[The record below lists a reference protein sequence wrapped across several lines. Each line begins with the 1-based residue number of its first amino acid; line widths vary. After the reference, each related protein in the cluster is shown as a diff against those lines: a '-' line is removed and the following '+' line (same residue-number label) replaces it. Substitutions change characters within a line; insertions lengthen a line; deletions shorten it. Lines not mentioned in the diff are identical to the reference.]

1 MFSELILIHRSGSQT
16 PLIQAGPGSKTEVGA
31 AAFASAYPLHSLH
44 TFFFKTCL
52 RQIAIVDSEA
62 AANLTNQLGPEDE
75 VFRGPD
81 AYQFLLEV
89 ICGLRSPLVG
99 ETEVSGQ
106 FKLAVAAFA
115 VPANPWGQQI
125 KRMFQ
130 NLFEDAK
137 RIRQKHL
144 VDLGSQSYGSVL
156 RREFKRLPTVKTIHV
171 LGAGHL
177 VQEILPWIAKDGI
190 QVHVHCRNPEK
201 ARSEI
206 GKQTVVAV
214 HSLEET
220 VSFKNGDAFV
230 VAAPVTAEWIRSWI
244 GAVADQSPEVIADLR
259 ADSHEDR
266 LVGHSALECRVIDL
280 KQVFNHISET
290 QAHLEARKE
299 AALKAIGAAVH
310 ERNCY
315 VEYRPFGWEDVCA

>member
-1 MFSELILIHRSGSQT
+1 MFSELILIHRSGSQI
-16 PLIQAGPGSKTEVGA
+16 PLVTSELAGSAISA
-31 AAFASAYPLHSLH
+31 ARPLYSLHS
-44 TFFFKTCL
+44 FFFKTCL
-52 RQIAIVDSEA
+52 RQIAIVDADGAQTLDSQLSES
-62 AANLTNQLGPEDE
+62 DE
-75 VFRGPD
+75 VLRGAE

-106 FKLAVAAFA
+106 FKLAVSAFP
-115 VPANPWGQQI
+115 VPANPWGQQM
-125 KRMFQ
+125 KRLFQ

-156 RREFKRLPTVKTIHV
+156 RREFKRLPKIKTIHV

-190 QVHVHCRNPEK
+190 EVHVHCRNPEK

-206 GKQTVVAV
+206 GAQTGVTI
-214 HSLEET
+214 HSLVET
-220 VSFKNGDAFV
+220 VAFKTGDAFV
-230 VAAPVTAEWIRSWI
+230 VAAPVSAQWMKAWM

-266 LVGHSALECRVIDL
+266 VDLGCRVIDL
-280 KQVFNHISET
+280 SQVFNHISET
-290 QAHLEARKE
+290 QAHLEARK
-299 AALKAIGAAVH
+299 ASALKAIVASVH